1 LLNQDYLKDLKK
13 GFDLTEVKLIV
24 PIFFD
29 YDSILMDLVSNENQI
44 VHLNPSAIDQLML
57 K

>member
-1 LLNQDYLKDLKK
+1 LNQDYLKDLKK